1 MKKHM
6 KGKTLKQY
14 IKEQMMDDEFE
25 QAWNELEPEFEL
37 LRSLISLR
45 EQLGIT
51 QEELASRIGTKQSA
65 ISRLEQ
71 GAIARIKMETLKKI
85 ADALGV
91 KLVVK
96 LEPKTQ
102 T

>member
-1 MKKHM
+1 MKKYM

-37 LRSLISLR
+37 LKSLISLR
-45 EQLGIT
+45 EQLGVT

-71 GAIARIKMETLKKI
+71 GAIARTKMETLKKI